1 MLEWVLKIRFHAN
14 LAPAQQLRS
23 FDKGE
28 SPPMYSPPP
37 RPGEILRRHTTDLV
51 SSVEVNA
58 LSSVPYEP
66 RTYEKPSTI
75 TGNHSP
81 YEYNLLFETTHDIF

>member
-1 MLEWVLKIRFHAN
+1 
-14 LAPAQQLRS
+14 
-23 FDKGE
+23 
-28 SPPMYSPPP
+28 MYSPPP

-75 TGNHSP
+75 TGNHYDEEEVTLELQSQLFKTATATLISI
-81 YEYNLLFETTHDIF
+81 ERENGFGNLVSSKF